1 MTDIK
6 QFVTVFEN
14 QNKGL
19 IVQKAYDMNKWVLF
33 AVSKKD
39 QLEPSFDTPL
49 YAMDKRTQAVSTF
62 TPTEHFDMY
71 TKAIENEI
79 YSK

>member
-6 QFVTVFEN
+6 QFITVFEN

-19 IVQKAYDMNKWVLF
+19 IVQKAYDMNKWFLF
-33 AVSKKD
+33 AVS
-39 QLEPSFDTPL
+39 
-49 YAMDKRTQAVSTF
+49 MDKRTQAVSTF